1 MDTLTGMRVG
11 VLLNTASGSCT
22 REAEVELANIM
33 EEARVPVAHMWRGH
47 GRQIRTMLAEIAK
60 ADLDVLIVLGG
71 DGTIR
76 SAAMVCASDCPLL
89 IPLPG
94 GTMNMLPRAL
104 YGDRSW
110 QEALQSTLE
119 NPKAKEVSGGKVC
132 GEEFYIA
139 AIIGAPARFA
149 RARELWR
156 ERSYG
161 EATKSALR
169 TLSSA
174 FTESVTYQFGGE
186 APGTARSVVALCP
199 LTSKRLHEAEQVLE
213 AAIIDVAH
221 MGEVLALTTAA
232 ALGDW
237 RDDSKVSMHHARR
250 FSVRARGAIP
260 IILDGESLPCGR
272 VVDVEF
278 VPHAFTALIP
288 A

>member
-1 MDTLTGMRVG
+1 MNTLTTARVG

-22 REAEVELANIM
+22 QEAEEELKRIM
-33 EEARVPVAHMWRGH
+33 HGEGVTIAKVWRGH
-47 GRQIRTMLAEIAK
+47 GRGIRRMLKEIPQTS
-60 ADLDVLIVLGG
+60 LDVLIVLGG

-76 SAAMVCASDCPLL
+76 SAAMVCASDKPLL
-89 IPLPG
+89 VPLPG

-104 YGDRSW
+104 YGERSW
-110 QEALQSTLE
+110 QDALRDTLR
-119 NPKAKEVSGGKVC
+119 NPTEKEVSAGKVC

-156 ERSYG
+156 EGSYR
-161 EATKSALR
+161 EALQSALR
-169 TLSSA
+169 ILSSV
-174 FTESVTYQFGGE
+174 FTEQVTYQFGGE
-186 APGTARSVVALCP
+186 ERGRARSIVALCP

-213 AAIIDVAH
+213 AATIDVAH

-237 RDDSKVSMHHARR
+237 RDDSKVSMRHARR
-250 FSVRARGAIP
+250 FLVRARTAIP
-260 IILDGESLPCGR
+260 VILDGESLPCGKSLE
-272 VVDVEF
+272 VEF
-278 VPHAFTALIP
+278 VPHAFTALVP

>member
-1 MDTLTGMRVG
+1 MDTEAQMREILADAG
-11 VLLNTASGSCT
+11 VPIEKL
-22 REAEVELANIM
+22 
-33 EEARVPVAHMWRGH
+33 WRGH
-47 GRQIRTMLAEIAK
+47 GREIRRMLKEIPA

-76 SAAMVCASDCPLL
+76 SAAMACAAAKPRL
-89 IPLPG
+89 IALPG

-110 QEALQSTLE
+110 QEALADTLAD
-119 NPKAKEVSGGKVC
+119 PKEKEVSGGSI
-132 GEEFYIA
+132 GSEEFYIA

-156 ERSYG
+156 EG
-161 EATKSALR
+161 MHMEALASALQ
-169 TLSSA
+169 TCSSV
-174 FTESVTYQFGGE
+174 FTERVIYQFGGE

-213 AAIIDVAH
+213 AAVIDVRH

-237 RDDSKVSMHHARR
+237 RDDRKVAMHHARR
-250 FSVRARGAIP
+250 FRVRARGAIP
-260 IILDGESLPCGR
+260 VILDGESLPCGR
-272 VVDVEF
+272 SLEVTF
-278 VPHAFTALIP
+278 VPHAFTALVP
-288 A
+288 